1 MLRLDTGSLFLS
13 LSAPNDSVLSL
24 CLYHPDAGRYT
35 GWGRDKV
42 RLGQAEGERKERKR
56 SKYSREVFNGVR
68 ENDECYVYK
77 RFGFNTTLH

>member
-1 MLRLDTGSLFLS
+1 MGACESPGKKNS
-13 LSAPNDSVLSL
+13 GESYKGEQKAWK
-24 CLYHPDAGRYT
+24 YDAGGYT
-35 GWGRDKV
+35 GWGREKV

-56 SKYSREVFNGVR
+56 SKYSREVFNGVL